1 MVDDAQVGFACEIV
15 VPAAVAVVAVEG
27 ADVAVVGFGAV
38 AAAGDGAAAV
48 SDIVAS
54 QNRNYYDEAIHAT
67 AVA

>member
-15 VPAAVAVVAVEG
+15 VPADVAVAAEG

-54 QNRNYYDEAIHAT
+54 QNRNYFDEAIHAT